1 MAHSSCKYW
10 INDRKGNKNE
20 MASPEEMWQCQTP
33 TCGYIYN
40 PDKGDKKGKIPKG
53 TRFEDLPED
62 WKCPLCGAGKN
73 MFRPMAG
80 PGSVAEDG
88 I

>member
-1 MAHSSCKYW
+1 MA
-10 INDRKGNKNE
+10 N
-20 MASPEEMWQCQTP
+20 PEEMWQCQAA

-40 PDKGDKKGKIPKG
+40 PDKGDRKGGIAKG
-53 TRFEDLPED
+53 TDFNDLPDD

-73 MFRPMAG
+73 MFRPLAG
-80 PGSVAEDG
+80 AGSVAEDG